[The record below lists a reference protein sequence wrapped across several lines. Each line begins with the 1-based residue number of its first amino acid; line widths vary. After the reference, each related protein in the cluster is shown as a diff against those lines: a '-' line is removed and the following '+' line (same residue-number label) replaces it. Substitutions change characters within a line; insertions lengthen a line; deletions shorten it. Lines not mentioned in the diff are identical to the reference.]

1 MANVSLKK
9 LDTSDSADQLF
20 TYEVIKYRWE
30 NASTVNI
37 KYKTQEHI
45 PSYDEHLKVLL
56 SDRYKQIYKI
66 FLAEFPI
73 GMIYID
79 KNNVNG
85 TFMLPSLLKKAFKE
99 LRKRNESFDIRSIT
113 PQTHIQLFKN
123 HPDVTVHFATVNP
136 TNVLSLRALTEN
148 GYEHIET
155 VLAIKTESGE
165 VKQGPWKV

>member
-1 MANVSLKK
+1 MADVSLKK
-9 LDTSDSADQLF
+9 IDISDSADQLF

-30 NASTVNI
+30 NAHTVNI

-45 PSYDEHLKVLL
+45 PSFDDHLKVLF
-56 SDRYKQIYKI
+56 SERYKQIYKI
-66 FLAEFPI
+66 FLAEFLI

-79 KNNVNG
+79 KNDVNG
-85 TFMLPSLLKKAFKE
+85 TFLLPYLLKKAFRE
-99 LRKRNESFDIRSIT
+99 LKKRNEPFDIRSIT

-136 TNVLSLRALTEN
+136 NNVLSLRALIEN

-155 VLAIKTESGE
+155 VLAMKTEDGE
-165 VKQGPWKV
+165 IKQGPWKV

>member
-9 LDTSDSADQLF
+9 LDINNSADQLF
-20 TYEVIKYRWE
+20 TYDVIKYRWE
-30 NASTVNI
+30 NASLINI
-37 KYKTQEHI
+37 KHKTQEQV
-45 PSYDEHLKVLL
+45 PTFDEHLKALS

-66 FLAEFPI
+66 FLAEFLI

-85 TFMLPSLLKKAFKE
+85 TFLLPPLLKKAFKE
-99 LRKRNESFDIRSIT
+99 LKKRNENFDIKSIT

-136 TNVLSLRALTEN
+136 NNILSLRALIEN

-155 VLAIKTESGE
+155 VLAIKTENGE
-165 VKQGPWKV
+165 VKQGPWKI

>member
-9 LDTSDSADQLF
+9 LDINDSADQLF
-20 TYEVIKYRWE
+20 TYDVIKYRWE
-30 NASTVNI
+30 NASLINI
-37 KYKTQEHI
+37 KHKTQKQV
-45 PSYDEHLKVLL
+45 PTFDEHLKVLL

-66 FLAEFPI
+66 FLAEFLI

-85 TFMLPSLLKKAFKE
+85 TFLLPPLLKKAFKE
-99 LRKRNESFDIRSIT
+99 LKKRNENFDIKSIT

-136 TNVLSLRALTEN
+136 NNILSLRALIEN

-155 VLAIKTESGE
+155 VLAIKTENGE
-165 VKQGPWKV
+165 VKQGPWKI

>member
-1 MANVSLKK
+1 MANVSLKTI
-9 LDTSDSADQLF
+9 DIRDSADQLF
-20 TYEVIKYRWE
+20 TYEVIKYRWQ

-37 KYKTQEHI
+37 KYKTQEHM
-45 PSYDEHLKVLL
+45 PSFEDHVNTLL

-66 FLAEFPI
+66 FLAEFLI

-85 TFMLPSLLKKAFKE
+85 TFLLPSLLKRAFKE

-136 TNVLSLRALTEN
+136 TNLLSLRALVEN

-155 VLAIKTESGE
+155 VLAIKTEDGE